1 MPGGIT
7 AIIGHRR
14 KKKVIWQNVRKSFLS
29 KSTSDGIV
37 TELQRKEQ
45 AIFRCWPK
53 PLLVQTRRRQWQ
65 S

>member
-7 AIIGHRR
+7 AIITRQ
-14 KKKVIWQNVRKSFLS
+14 KKVIWQNVRKSFLS

-45 AIFRCWPK
+45 TTFRY
-53 PLLVQTRRRQWQ
+53 
-65 S
+65 